1 MRKLS
6 IRAPFVLLS
15 ALLASAWCPAAA
27 AAAGDTV
34 VIHAGEVI
42 VRPGEVVKDV
52 DVLVVDGVIRR
63 VAAKI
68 EVPEGARE
76 LSGAVVCA
84 GFVDPWSVLG
94 VNSTDVSFAG
104 VTPATRTAD
113 AIDPFGQEFLKKQ
126 ALEAGVTA
134 VRAQASHRAPVNGLS
149 SVVSLAPAGEEGL
162 IASEETALGASIG
175 LTDPSSGGSTFT
187 MGPDG
192 SFTLVESGP
201 NPMDP
206 FERISQVDKLAAQL
220 ESGIAYRI
228 AQNEYEIDR
237 KEWEEAIAEKVKEL
251 EKDFKKA
258 KKDRDK
264 EIEEAKEKGKEFKE
278 ERYKEDK
285 APKAPKFDADKD
297 VFARVANGELPLVV
311 EVHRSAEI
319 RNLLEAT
326 AKFNRLRM
334 VIAGGTEAAPFA
346 KQLAE
351 RNISVIVNPS
361 PLGEGAFDEFS
372 GYDVSLAGAL
382 AEEEVNVLIGSGGRS
397 AGASR
402 DLSLLAALAVG
413 GGLEAE
419 HALAAITNGPAKVFG
434 LSAHGTVEFG
444 KQADLLILDGQPLST
459 ATSVQ
464 AVLVGGRV
472 VVEPKE

>member
-6 IRAPFVLLS
+6 IRAPFVIS
-15 ALLASAWCPAAA
+15 ALLASAWSPVTAAPS
-27 AAAGDTV
+27 GDAV
-34 VIHAGEVI
+34 VIRAGEVI
-42 VRPGEVVKDV
+42 VRPGEVMKDV
-52 DVLVVDGVIRR
+52 DVLVIDGVIRR
-63 VAAKI
+63 VAAEI
-68 EVPEGARE
+68 EAPEGARE

-84 GFVDPWSVLG
+84 GFLDPWSVLG
-94 VNSTDVSFAG
+94 INATDVSFTS
-104 VTPATRTAD
+104 VTPSTRTAD
-113 AIDPFGQEFLKKQ
+113 AIDPFGQEFQKKQ

-134 VRAQASHRAPVNGLS
+134 VRVQASHRALVSGLS
-149 SVVSLAPAGEEGL
+149 SVMSLAPNGDEGL
-162 IASEETALGASIG
+162 IASDETALGASIG
-175 LTDPSSGGSTFT
+175 LTDPSSGGSSFA
-187 MGPDG
+187 MGADG

-201 NPMDP
+201 TPMDP
-206 FERISQVDKLAAQL
+206 FERISQVDKIVGQL
-220 ESGIAYRI
+220 EAGVAYRVS
-228 AQNEYEIDR
+228 QNAYAVDL

-285 APKAPKFDADKD
+285 APKAPKYDADKE

-311 EVHRSAEI
+311 EVHRTAEL

-346 KQLAE
+346 KQLAA

-361 PLGEGAFDEFS
+361 PMGEGAFDEFD
-372 GYDVSLAGAL
+372 GHDVSLAATL
-382 AEEEVNVLIGSGGRS
+382 AEEEVTVLIGSGGRS

-402 DLSLLAALAVG
+402 DLSLLAALAIG
-413 GGLEAE
+413 GGLERE
-419 HALAAITNGPAKVFG
+419 HALTAITSGPAKVFG
-434 LSAHGTVEFG
+434 LTSHGAVEFG

-459 ATSVQ
+459 TTSVQ
-464 AVLVGGRV
+464 AVLVDGRV

>member
-1 MRKLS
+1 M
-6 IRAPFVLLS
+6 A
-15 ALLASAWCPAAA
+15 
-27 AAAGDTV
+27 
-34 VIHAGEVI
+34 E
-42 VRPGEVVKDV
+42 
-52 DVLVVDGVIRR
+52 
-63 VAAKI
+63 I
-68 EVPEGARE
+68 EAPEGARE

-84 GFVDPWSVLG
+84 GFLDPWSVLG
-94 VNSTDVSFAG
+94 INATDVSFTS
-104 VTPATRTAD
+104 VTPSTRTAD
-113 AIDPFGQEFLKKQ
+113 AIDPFGQEFQKKQ

-134 VRAQASHRAPVNGLS
+134 VRVQASHRALVSGLS
-149 SVVSLAPAGEEGL
+149 SVMSLAPNGDEGL
-162 IASEETALGASIG
+162 IASDETALGASIG
-175 LTDPSSGGSTFT
+175 LTDPSSGGSSFT

-201 NPMDP
+201 TPMDP
-206 FERISQVDKLAAQL
+206 FERISQVDKIVGQL
-220 ESGIAYRI
+220 EAGIAYRI
-228 AQNEYEIDR
+228 SQNEYAVDL

-285 APKAPKFDADKD
+285 APKAPKYDADKE

-311 EVHRSAEI
+311 EVHRTAEL

-346 KQLAE
+346 KQLAA

-361 PLGEGAFDEFS
+361 PIGEDAFDEYD
-372 GYDVSLAGAL
+372 GYDVSLAAAL
-382 AEEEVNVLIGSGGRS
+382 AEEEVTVLIGSGGRS

-402 DLSLLAALAVG
+402 DLSLLAAMAVG
-413 GGLEAE
+413 GGLERE
-419 HALAAITNGPAKVFG
+419 HALAAITSGPAKVFG
-434 LSAHGTVEFG
+434 LTSHGTVEFG

-459 ATSVQ
+459 TTSVQ
-464 AVLVGGRV
+464 AVLVDGRV